1 MPVYKYFDFGVKY
14 ITSPCCCWNI
24 WLEILHIL
32 PHFFHILKKSTYKT
46 SFSPKPFL
54 GHKIS
59 HKFLPSTSSFSLSFP
74 SLSVSHFPSAAFTPS
89 NSSFLS
95 QFPPSCL
102 LLTPFS
108 FYSTILLILF
118 FINDTHTVSLSQSL
132 WRTEASVWELTGGG
146 FRGFGTN
153 CRPF

>member
-1 MPVYKYFDFGVKY
+1 MN
-14 ITSPCCCWNI
+14 CWNI
-24 WLEILHIL
+24 CLEILHIL

-59 HKFLPSTSSFSLSFP
+59 HKFLPSTSSFSLWFP

-89 NSSFLS
+89 DSSFLF

-118 FINDTHTVSLSQSL
+118 FINNTHTHSLSLSVSMENRGLCVRVDRRGVRRVWDKLQAFLRSASL
-132 WRTEASVWELTGGG
+132 WKSRR
-146 FRGFGTN
+146 F
-153 CRPF
+153 P